1 MNRITVPVLGFA
13 AYSGTGKTTL
23 LARLLPLLKAQGLT
37 IGLIKHSHHTFDID
51 QPGKDSHTLR
61 KAGASPVMIVS
72 RKRRAIIYEYP
83 DQGDVTLEDQFQ
95 FMDQDG
101 LDLILVEGFKHAAI
115 PKIELHRPAL
125 RKPLLFPKDP
135 HIIAVACDAPLPQP
149 CQLPLLDMNDPKG
162 IYAFILHQFL
172 KR

>member
-1 MNRITVPVLGFA
+1 MTRITVPVLGFA

-23 LARLLPLLKAQGLT
+23 LTRLIPLLKAQGLK
-37 IGLIKHSHHTFDID
+37 IALIKHSHHTFDID
-51 QPGKDSHTLR
+51 QPGKDSHALR

-72 RKRRAIIYEYP
+72 RKRRAIIYEYS
-83 DQGDVTLEDQFQ
+83 DQGDVTLEEQFQ
-95 FMDQDG
+95 FMDQNG

-125 RKPLLFPKDP
+125 RKPLLFPNDP

-149 CQLPLLDMNDPKG
+149 CQLPLLDMNDPEG
-162 IYAFILHQFL
+162 IASFILHQFL